1 MNTESTP
8 MDLMGKRIKLKREEL
23 GLLVKD
29 LSAQIGVTPSLI
41 SQIERGKAFPSIVTL
56 KKISDALS
64 STVGELIG
72 EHENLSQ
79 HPLLKVKERR
89 FVKKNKKG
97 TSLHMLS
104 YHDPSKQ
111 IEPYIIQ
118 FNKNSNSKGIMTSSF
133 PGQEFC
139 FVLKGKF
146 EAEVNDIQYKLKDGD
161 GFYFN
166 SKLPHNFKNISG
178 DEAEML
184 WIITPNNN
192 KISTN

>member
-1 MNTESTP
+1 
-8 MDLMGKRIKLKREEL
+8 MDLMGIRIKKKREAM
-23 GLLVKD
+23 GFLVKD
-29 LSAQIGVTPSLI
+29 LSAQIGVTSSLI
-41 SQIERGKAFPSIVTL
+41 SQIEKGKAYPSIVTL
-56 KKISDALS
+56 KKIAVALQT
-64 STVGELIG
+64 TVGELIG

-79 HPLLKVKERR
+79 NPLLKPNERR
-89 FVKKNKKG
+89 FVKNNKSG

-118 FNKNSNSKGIMTSSF
+118 FSKNSTSKGIMTSKF

-139 FVLKGKF
+139 YVIKGSF
-146 EAEVNDIQYKLKDGD
+146 EVIVNKIHYNLNDGD

-166 SKLPHNFKNISG
+166 SKQPHLFKNMSNK
-178 DEAEML
+178 DAEIL

-192 KISTN
+192 

>member
-1 MNTESTP
+1 
-8 MDLMGKRIKLKREEL
+8 MDLMGKRIKKKREDL
-23 GLLVKD
+23 GFLVKD
-29 LSAQIGVTPSLI
+29 LSAKVGVTPSLI

-56 KKISDALS
+56 KKISEALQT
-64 STVGELIG
+64 TVGELIG

-79 HPLLKVKERR
+79 YPLLKSKERR
-89 FVKKNKKG
+89 FVKKNNNG

-118 FNKNSNSKGIMTSSF
+118 FNKNSNSKGIMTSNY

-146 EAEVNDIQYKLKDGD
+146 EAVINKKHYELNDGD

-166 SKLPHNFKNISG
+166 SIQPHQFKNIS
-178 DEAEML
+178 DKVAEIL

-192 KISTN
+192 